1 MEIITKKF
9 HNQATQILVD
19 FFESN
24 GLYLNATKVATAFG
38 KDLSNWR
45 RSPQTIEYIEAI
57 LSSVYNTELTEKDL
71 FIVILGKGK
80 EQGTWIHR
88 KLIIAFARWLS
99 PDFAV
104 WCDIQIEDI
113 LKSKQQTPETAH
125 QTVQVQNETLDLDF
139 YTQQSEKIFK
149 LVQLINSQN
158 IKTLYFADNLYK
170 NLNIRSPLELLKIDL
185 SNYYFIPTE
194 LGNFINSSAIE
205 TNKILE
211 AKGLQIR
218 ENGIWV
224 LTEKG
229 HDFAIEVQNGS
240 FLQIKWNLK
249 AIFE

>member
-57 LSSVYNTELTEKDL
+57 LSSVLYTELTEKDL

-99 PDFAV
+99 PNFAV
-104 WCDIQIEDI
+104 WCDWTIEEI
-113 LKSKQQTPETAH
+113 LKSKQQTPETVH

-170 NLNIRSPLELLKIDL
+170 NLNIKSLLELLNIDL
-185 SNYYFIPTE
+185 LNYYFIPTE
-194 LGNFINSSAIE
+194 LGNFINASPVE
-205 TNKILE
+205 TNKVLE
-211 AKGLQIR
+211 FKGLQTKQ
-218 ENGIWV
+218 NGIWV

-229 HDFAIEVQNGS
+229 RNFAIEVQNGS
-240 FLQIKWNLK
+240 FLQIKWKIK